1 MEVKAKLKYARTGD
15 LKAREVA
22 RLISGRDV
30 NTALNLLSFNKRK
43 SSFLIEKL
51 LKSAV
56 ALAEQ
61 KKIMDVDTL
70 YVKSIIVN
78 QGPSFKRYRP
88 RARGSSA
95 PYKKKQSHIEMVLS
109 ER

>member
-1 MEVKAKLKYARTGD
+1 MEVKAKLNYARTGV
-15 LKAREVA
+15 LKTREVA

-30 NTALNLLSFNKRK
+30 NTALNILSFNKRK
-43 SSFLIEKL
+43 SGFLFEKL

-61 KKIMDVDTL
+61 KKMIDVDNL
-70 YVKSIIVN
+70 YVKSICVN
-78 QGPSFKRYRP
+78 QGPHLRRYRP
-88 RARGSSA
+88 RAKGSSA
-95 PYKKKQSHIEMVLS
+95 SYNKKQSHIELVLS